1 MRRWICG
8 ERGGVCAET
17 GRKPGR
23 LASGPGCGPGVID
36 GSLISVGDGSGGVL
50 VLVLIQLP
58 DREWTTGIVQPCA
71 GDAGRKFAIVSPWPR
86 GGAGARREG
95 RESASRGRRD
105 GAAAQTGS
113 GGDLAPEIPAFI
125 GIVGDGADLV
135 DDGGFTL
142 DVRLVSDRAAT
153 VIALGNADVERGV
166 SQAVSAS
173 AVRAHRTRR
182 CGRKSGAAAWGN

>member
-1 MRRWICG
+1 M
-8 ERGGVCAET
+8 
-17 GRKPGR
+17 
-23 LASGPGCGPGVID
+23 
-36 GSLISVGDGSGGVL
+36 ISVGDGSGGVL

-71 GDAGRKFAIVSPWPR
+71 GDAGRKFAIVFHGLEEGPER
-86 GGAGARREG
+86 VAKGGIRLPGQA
-95 RESASRGRRD
+95 D

-166 SQAVSAS
+166 SQAVSHLPCVHIGHAG
-173 AVRAHRTRR
+173 AGVRAGRR
-182 CGRKSGAAAWGN
+182 LGEIDGPGSGFEMATGNRSAGGQVGAHHASGGGEGS